1 MTKSLVTKIYGGGFV
16 VWLIGLILVF
26 ASQQSGAGATIG
38 YILVG
43 LGALALLVGW
53 IMALILTA
61 QAKRWGWFVALLV
74 LGLIGLQLIIMLIYL
89 IAGPGREEAAPAAAP
104 MPTTTPPG

>member
-16 VWLIGLILVF
+16 VWLIGIILLF
-26 ASQQSGAGATIG
+26 ASNKSGALAGIGIALLTIG
-38 YILVG
+38 GI
-43 LGALALLVGW
+43 ALLVGW

-61 QAKRWGWFVALLV
+61 QAKRWGWFIALLV

-89 IAGPGREEAAPAAAP
+89 IAGPSERESAMAPAP
-104 MPTTTPPG
+104 MSTTPPG